1 MRCPYCGGIN
11 SDRTSYCT
19 YCGRDLKSPPRP
31 VSGQQPPYQPSRPG
45 AGQQGRPSSM
55 PQAPQPARPVSA
67 PPSRTGT
74 PVPPQ
79 TAQRARHIVEPPVPV
94 TPPPPPEPPAPFP
107 PNTVTELQALE
118 QGALAYS
125 VVESG
130 IGDGRKKIV
139 RIVYPKGVAWQ
150 QVATLLKAFHEQQE
164 KDFDTILIQGVLEQD
179 TSVYA
184 FTNGQLRFD
193 RNVRLGGM
201 TTDRYQIETGNGFES
216 DSVRIVLSTT
226 LPTA

>member
-1 MRCPYCGGIN
+1 MIYYSMYQPIEDERRESLTMRCPYCG
-11 SDRTSYCT
+11 
-19 YCGRDLKSPPRP
+19 
-31 VSGQQPPYQPSRPG
+31 
-45 AGQQGRPSSM
+45 AGRPAS
-55 PQAPQPARPVSA
+55 APQG
-67 PPSRTGT
+67 RTGT
-74 PVPPQ
+74 PMPPQ
-79 TAQRARHIVEPPVPV
+79 TAQRTRHIVEPAVPMA
-94 TPPPPPEPPAPFP
+94 PPPPPVPKAPEPPAPFP
-107 PNTVTELQALE
+107 PSTTAELQALE

-125 VVESG
+125 VVESA

-139 RIVYPKGVAWQ
+139 RIVYPRGVAWQ

-201 TTDRYQIETGNGFES
+201 TTDRFQIETGNGFES
-216 DSVRIVLSTT
+216 DSVRIVLST
-226 LPTA
+226 A